1 METVQAAIEVRAIGQ
16 RARSSEEVTLR
27 DVSLTVGHGEL
38 VAIIGG
44 SGSGKTT
51 LLDAM
56 SGLRP
61 PSSGTV
67 ARSTAS
73 AALTPSAASAALRG
87 AGDVAR
93 AGRAVG
99 YIPNDDTIHPVLSL
113 ERALAYTAALRGAGD
128 VGQAAAAA
136 LRAVDLTGR
145 AGARVGE
152 LDAGQRKRAAIA
164 VELLAGPSQ
173 LFLEEPTIGLDPA
186 QGTEVMRRLRRL
198 CETGMTVVLTTQN
211 PLDAARCDKVAVLA
225 TGGHLAFFGTPD
237 AACEY
242 FAADSLDEIYER
254 LAGLGDP
261 AAAWSRRFP
270 QFSRTI
276 PGFSPSP
283 TIPPQ
288 PGPARLVPDMAGPHS
303 AGRASTGDYF
313 GLLDDDMLG
322 EELRGDVLLGR
333 DLLGERSSEADLD
346 AGLTGDLD
354 VAANRAAAGAGA
366 RGGGLAGGRGG
377 PGSLAGDAGAAGRL
391 IRPIRQWS
399 VLTRRNVDV
408 LVRSRA
414 LLAALAGA
422 PAAVLLAFVVLL
434 GLGAFDSARPG
445 ASFWAVFG
453 GFFVGLAYGLPQI
466 RPELGTLRAERFYGL
481 NPGAYVLAKAAVLV
495 PALAVADAVVLL
507 VPGLAGRLHGAGY
520 GPVFVTLLLSSGVA
534 LGLGLLLSAAAPARR
549 GALTPVAASWL
560 PPVLL
565 AAAVLALLHRPVW
578 GNWLALGV
586 CLVALLVATIVII
599 GRRLPSTD
607 RAWRQG

>member
-1 METVQAAIEVRAIGQ
+1 MGSVQAAIEVRAIGQ

-67 ARSTAS
+67 ARSTGRTAH
-73 AALTPSAASAALRG
+73 
-87 AGDVAR
+87 
-93 AGRAVG
+93 AGRYAG
-99 YIPNDDTIHPVLSL
+99 YIPNADTIHPALSL
-113 ERALAYTAALRGAGD
+113 DRVLQYTAALRAGD
-128 VGQAAAAA
+128 GRDGPAAEA
-136 LRAVDLTGR
+136 LRAVDLTGQ
-145 AGARVGE
+145 AATRVGE

-164 VELLAGPSQ
+164 VELLAEPSQ

-198 CETGMTVVLTTQN
+198 CESGVTVVLTTQN

-225 TGGHLAFFGTPD
+225 TGGHLAFFGAPA

-270 QFSRTI
+270 QFSRTV
-276 PGFSPSP
+276 PGFTASP
-283 TIPPQ
+283 TVPPP
-288 PGPARLVPDMAGPHS
+288 PGPARLLPDTAGPHS
-303 AGRASTGDYF
+303 AGRASTGPQV
-313 GLLDDDMLG
+313 GLLDDELTAADLNAGLDAELNADLG
-322 EELRGDVLLGR
+322 
-333 DLLGERSSEADLD
+333 ADLD
-346 AGLTGDLD
+346 GGL
-354 VAANRAAAGAGA
+354 
-366 RGGGLAGGRGG
+366 GGVELAGG
-377 PGSLAGDAGAAGRL
+377 ADAGRPARGAAAPVIRL
-391 IRPIRQWS
+391 SRQWL

-408 LVRSRA
+408 LVRSRPT
-414 LLAALAGA
+414 LAALAGA
-422 PAAVLLAFVVLL
+422 PVAVLLALLVLL
-434 GLGAFDSARPG
+434 GLGAFDPARPG
-445 ASFWAVFG
+445 TSFWLVFG

-466 RPELGTLRAERFYGL
+466 RPELGTLRAERFSGL
-481 NPGAYVLAKAAVLV
+481 SPGAYVLAKAAVLV
-495 PALAVADAVVLL
+495 PPLAVADAVILL
-507 VPGLAGRLHGAGY
+507 VPGVSGRLDDGGY
-520 GPVFVTLLLSSGVA
+520 GPVFVTVVLSSAVA
-534 LGLGLLLSAAAPARR
+534 LSLGLLLSAVAPAQPR
-549 GALTPVAASWL
+549 ALTPVAASCL

-578 GNWLALGV
+578 GNWLGLAV
-586 CLVALLVATIVII
+586 CLVALLAATTATIH
-599 GRRLPSTD
+599 RRLPSPD
-607 RAWRQG
+607 RAWRSA

>member
-1 METVQAAIEVRAIGQ
+1 MVTVQAAIEVRAIGQ

-67 ARSTAS
+67 TRSTGWS
-73 AALTPSAASAALRG
+73 AH
-87 AGDVAR
+87 
-93 AGRAVG
+93 AGRCVG
-99 YIPNDDTIHPVLSL
+99 YIPNADTIHPVLSL
-113 ERALAYTAALRGAGD
+113 DRVLQYTAALRGAGD
-128 VGQAAAAA
+128 ANGAADGV
-136 LRAVDLTGR
+136 LRAVDLAGR
-145 AGARVGE
+145 AAARVGE

-164 VELLAGPSQ
+164 VELLAEPSQ

-198 CETGMTVVLTTQN
+198 CESGVTVVLTTQN

-237 AACEY
+237 AACDY

-276 PGFSPSP
+276 LGFSPSP
-283 TIPPQ
+283 TIPP

-303 AGRASTGDYF
+303 AGRASTGPRTD
-313 GLLDDDMLG
+313 LLDEGL
-322 EELRGDVLLGR
+322 
-333 DLLGERSSEADLD
+333 SEADLD
-346 AGLTGDLD
+346 AGLDPALDADLD
-354 VAANRAAAGAGA
+354 VELGGAEPVRAAA
-366 RGGGLAGGRGG
+366 
-377 PGSLAGDAGAAGRL
+377 AAGSPVGPAARRV
-391 IRPIRQWS
+391 IRPFRQWS
-399 VLTRRNVDV
+399 VLTRRNVEV
-408 LVRSRA
+408 LVRSRPM
-414 LLAALAGA
+414 LAALAGA
-422 PAAVLLAFVVLL
+422 PAAVLLAFLVLL
-434 GLGAFDSARPG
+434 GLGAFDPARPG

-466 RPELGTLRAERFYGL
+466 RPELGTLRAERFCGL
-481 NPGAYVLAKAAVLV
+481 SPGAYVLAKSAVLA
-495 PALAVADAVVLL
+495 PLLAVADAVILL
-507 VPGLAGRLHGAGY
+507 VPGLAGRLHDGGY
-520 GPVFVTLLLSSGVA
+520 GPVFVTLLLSSAVA
-534 LGLGLLLSAAAPARR
+534 LGLGLLLSAVAPARP
-549 GALTPVAASWL
+549 GALTPVAACCL

-565 AAAVLALLHRPVW
+565 AAAVLTLLHRPVW
-578 GNWLALGV
+578 GNWMALGV
-586 CLVALLVATIVII
+586 CLVALLAATTTII
-599 GRRLPSTD
+599 YRRLPSTD
-607 RAWRQG
+607 RAWRRA

>member
-1 METVQAAIEVRAIGQ
+1 MVSVQAAIEVRAIGQ

-67 ARSTAS
+67 ARSTGRS
-73 AALTPSAASAALRG
+73 AH
-87 AGDVAR
+87 
-93 AGRAVG
+93 AGRYAG
-99 YIPNDDTIHPVLSL
+99 YIPNADTIHPALSL
-113 ERALAYTAALRGAGD
+113 DRVLTYAAALRAGE
-128 VGQAAAAA
+128 GPGGPAAEA
-136 LRAVDLTGR
+136 LRAVDL
-145 AGARVGE
+145 AGQAATRVGQ

-164 VELLAGPSQ
+164 VELLAEPSQ

-198 CETGMTVVLTTQN
+198 CETGVTVVLTTQN

-225 TGGHLAFFGTPD
+225 TGGHLAFFGAPA

-270 QFSRTI
+270 QFSRTV
-276 PGFSPSP
+276 PGFTASP
-283 TIPPQ
+283 TVPPP
-288 PGPARLVPDMAGPHS
+288 PGPARLLPDTAGPHS
-303 AGRASTGDYF
+303 AGRASTGPQV
-313 GLLDDDMLG
+313 GLLDDELSAADLG
-322 EELRGDVLLGR
+322 A
-333 DLLGERSSEADLD
+333 DLAADFDADLD
-346 AGLTGDLD
+346 ADLE
-354 VAANRAAAGAGA
+354 ANLD
-366 RGGGLAGGRGG
+366 GGVGGVEQ
-377 PGSLAGDAGAAGRL
+377 AGAADAGRRARRAAGPA
-391 IRPIRQWS
+391 IRPSRQWL

-408 LVRSRA
+408 LVRSRPA
-414 LLAALAGA
+414 LAALAGA
-422 PAAVLLAFVVLL
+422 PVAVLLALLVLL
-434 GLGAFDSARPG
+434 GLGAFDPARPG
-445 ASFWAVFG
+445 PSFWMVFG

-466 RPELGTLRAERFYGL
+466 RPELGTLRAERFSGL
-481 NPGAYVLAKAAVLV
+481 SPGAYVLAKAAVLV
-495 PALAVADAVVLL
+495 PPLAVADAVILL
-507 VPGLAGRLHGAGY
+507 VPGLSGRLAGGGY
-520 GPVFVTLLLSSGVA
+520 GPVFVTVLLSSAVA
-534 LGLGLLLSAAAPARR
+534 LGLGLLLSAVAPAQP
-549 GALTPVAASWL
+549 GALTPVVACCL

-578 GNWLALGV
+578 GNWLGLAA
-586 CLVALLVATIVII
+586 CLVALLAATTAII
-599 GRRLPSTD
+599 HRPAAVSRPGLAERLAAVP
-607 RAWRQG
+607 R